1 MITSA
6 VLISWLS
13 YELAE
18 HVSRSASRS
27 PIQYC
32 LYLPQS
38 IVPLI
43 LIHKDKSAD
52 LSTLKF
58 SRYIHNIIVLDHASN
73 NNGSSKNDHNNYYA
87 MVGKFKACTYR
98 SF

>member
-1 MITSA
+1 MTTSA

-13 YELAE
+13 YELTE

-43 LIHKDKSAD
+43 LIHKD
-52 LSTLKF
+52 LSILNF
-58 SRYIHNIIVLDHASN
+58 SRYIHIIVIDHAPN

-87 MVGKFKACTYR
+87 MVGKFKT
-98 SF
+98 SP